1 MLVDREQGEPGRAR
15 HSGHGDHDHDDHD
28 TDASIQTILK
38 DLVKQ
43 SNHLAFTCEAEGT
56 FPHPLDCSKY
66 YLCDKDKEV
75 RKLYLSRETKMLKIN
90 QRFVFNLMKVEHL
103 MCFDNNLRIT

>member
-1 MLVDREQGEPGRAR
+1 MVIFVLMLVDREQGEPGRAR
-15 HSGHGDHDHDDHD
+15 HSGHGDHVHGDDEHD

-43 SNHLAFTCEAEGT
+43 SNQLAFTCEAEGT

-66 YLCDKDKEV
+66 YLCDEDKEV
-75 RKLYLSRETKMLKIN
+75 RKYFFKKRN
-90 QRFVFNLMKVEHL
+90 FY
-103 MCFDNNLRIT
+103 